1 MAKRNTYTPEYKAK
15 IVIEILEGEQTISE
29 IASREGINVN
39 QLKNWK
45 KEFLENAS
53 RAFNGSKSEKEAK
66 RAAENSKKREEKA
79 YAENRSPDSSG
90 GLAQKKNLKK
100 CSDLTGRKS
109 LVMKNDRLNIKEQ
122 CELLEINRTSMY
134 YQPVEPA
141 EKALER
147 EEYIKSRIDYWHTK
161 FCYIGHRKIKE
172 KLVQEDGIAIGRKLV
187 RRYMAEMNICPVYPK
202 SNLSKPGK
210 NSLKFPYLLKNLKID
225 RPNQVWSIDITYI
238 KMGRSHMYL
247 TAIIDWYSGFIV
259 GYELSDTLDTAPVL
273 AAVTNAME
281 QYGNPEI
288 INSDQG
294 SQFTSNDY
302 IEFLK
307 AKNIR
312 QSMDGK
318 ARWVD
323 NVVIERWFRSLKTEL
338 IYINEYS
345 NPRELRQQIG
355 SYIKDYNN
363 ERPHQALGYKL
374 PVQVYQA
381 KSVCNAA

>member
-1 MAKRNTYTPEYKAK
+1 MRSCESLRDFQKMCQ
-15 IVIEILEGEQTISE
+15 VLLTIS
-29 IASREGINVN
+29 
-39 QLKNWK
+39 
-45 KEFLENAS
+45 
-53 RAFNGSKSEKEAK
+53 
-66 RAAENSKKREEKA
+66 
-79 YAENRSPDSSG
+79 
-90 GLAQKKNLKK
+90 
-100 CSDLTGRKS
+100 
-109 LVMKNDRLNIKEQ
+109 
-122 CELLEINRTSMY
+122 
-134 YQPVEPA
+134 
-141 EKALER
+141 
-147 EEYIKSRIDYWHTK
+147 
-161 FCYIGHRKIKE
+161 
-172 KLVQEDGIAIGRKLV
+172 
-187 RRYMAEMNICPVYPK
+187 
-202 SNLSKPGK
+202 K

-247 TAIIDWYSGFIV
+247 TAIIDWYSRFIV

>member
-1 MAKRNTYTPEYKAK
+1 
-15 IVIEILEGEQTISE
+15 
-29 IASREGINVN
+29 
-39 QLKNWK
+39 
-45 KEFLENAS
+45 
-53 RAFNGSKSEKEAK
+53 
-66 RAAENSKKREEKA
+66 
-79 YAENRSPDSSG
+79 
-90 GLAQKKNLKK
+90 
-100 CSDLTGRKS
+100 
-109 LVMKNDRLNIKEQ
+109 MKNDRLNIKEQ

-302 IEFLK
+302 IEFP
-307 AKNIR
+307 
-312 QSMDGK
+312 MT
-318 ARWVD
+318 
-323 NVVIERWFRSLKTEL
+323 NVAEFCV
-338 IYINEYS
+338 
-345 NPRELRQQIG
+345 
-355 SYIKDYNN
+355 
-363 ERPHQALGYKL
+363 
-374 PVQVYQA
+374 PVV
-381 KSVCNAA
+381 NT